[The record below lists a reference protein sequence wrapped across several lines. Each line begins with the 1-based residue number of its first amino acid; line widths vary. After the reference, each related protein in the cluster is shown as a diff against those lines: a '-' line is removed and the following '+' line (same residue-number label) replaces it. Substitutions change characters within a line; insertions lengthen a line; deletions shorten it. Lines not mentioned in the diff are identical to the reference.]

1 MNKSKNFIKT
11 HQPQNNNFSA
21 KEDIAKELK
30 MLGLKKVTTQSDEDK
45 DKEVGAKNGTIEIL
59 QPRDEDGSKEKI

>member
-1 MNKSKNFIKT
+1 
-11 HQPQNNNFSA
+11 
-21 KEDIAKELK
+21 